1 AAAREKLAQARAQLG
16 NDGAALGDLA
26 AEVAASAAELD
37 RFQQFLELIDRAHQA
52 ETAPL
57 LEPTLTADGSPGG
70 AGTLTPATTAG
81 RRRAVAVPLL
91 LEALQRYGVLERDDW
106 NSTLE
111 GGFLGR
117 QQVEH
122 IRRLAYE
129 ELLWLADDIVSRQQE
144 HRSGRPLSPEGAA
157 RQALVYL

>member
-1 AAAREKLAQARAQLG
+1 
-16 NDGAALGDLA
+16 
-26 AEVAASAAELD
+26 
-37 RFQQFLELIDRAHQA
+37 
-52 ETAPL
+52 PL

-81 RRRAVAVPLL
+81 RRRAAAVPLL

-129 ELLWLADDIVSRQQE
+129 ELLWLAAAIVSRQPE
-144 HRSGRPLSPEGAA
+144 RRSGRPLSREGAA
-157 RQALVYL
+157 RQALVSLGRAGSAHPPTQALYALRARCCRALGDEAAAQADTQRADQTPATVA